1 MDLSKISSISK
12 IKLINYSSYYKWIF
26 VVLLLLA
33 FNGFNFLATENIRFI
48 SKPTKDVM
56 ELVNALMRGENRLLE
71 AYAQAYEA
79 EYSKKETV
87 PDLIPH
93 MLEAF
98 IKADRGFRASTIMGK
113 LSERTQRS

>member
-71 AYAQAYEA
+71 AYF
-79 EYSKKETV
+79 
-87 PDLIPH
+87 DL
-93 MLEAF
+93 
-98 IKADRGFRASTIMGK
+98 KADYYLNNPQGFTEEFFDKVQKHLDGAG
-113 LSERTQRS
+113 